1 MSSSEQFPIPEIEF
15 LGEQDG
21 VAERQLKDAL
31 VALLRRD
38 PTVDRA
44 YLARVRYNGKANG
57 VVLGLLADGDDE
69 SEALVKQVGAAFA
82 SIFNGR
88 AHLDIIFLTDAQD
101 ADIRKVCAA
110 FYQRQHT

>member
-57 VVLGLLADGDDE
+57 VVLGLLTDGDDE

-82 SIFNGR
+82 SIFNAK

>member
-21 VAERQLKDAL
+21 MVERQLKDAL

-44 YLARVRYNGKANG
+44 YLARVRYDGTTNG
-57 VVLGLLADGDDE
+57 VALGLLTDGDDE

-82 SIFNGR
+82 SIFNAK
-88 AHLDIIFLTDAQD
+88 AHLDIIFLTDQRD
-101 ADIRKVCAA
+101 TEIRRVCAA
-110 FYQRQHT
+110 FYQRPRT

>member
-1 MSSSEQFPIPEIEF
+1 MSSSEQFPIPQIEF

-21 VAERQLKDAL
+21 MVERQLKDEL
-31 VALLRRD
+31 TALLRCD

-57 VVLGLLADGDDE
+57 VVLGLLTDGDDE

-82 SIFNGR
+82 SIFNAK

-101 ADIRKVCAA
+101 ADIRKVCA
-110 FYQRQHT
+110 